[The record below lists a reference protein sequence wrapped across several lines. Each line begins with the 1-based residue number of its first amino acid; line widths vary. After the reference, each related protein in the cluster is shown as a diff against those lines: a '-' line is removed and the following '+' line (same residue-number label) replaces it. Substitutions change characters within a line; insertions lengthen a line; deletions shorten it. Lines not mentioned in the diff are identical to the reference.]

1 MRNIIVS
8 VLSLVLFTSNIA
20 LVSAKPQGDWS
31 AVKNL
36 PANEGI
42 AIKTKDGV
50 TSFGL
55 FVSSDDSGISIFVA
69 DKERVASQEKVF
81 QRGEIKKIWRAKLR
95 FDENNMAK
103 GALIGAGAGLG
114 GAFLIAWALSKQRDA
129 DACVGCALF
138 PLYGAGI
145 GAVIGVFSKKGHKK
159 GKLIYS
165 I

>member
-36 PANEGI
+36 SANEGI

-55 FVSSDDSGISIFVA
+55 LVSSDDSGISILLA
-69 DKERVASQEKVF
+69 DKERVVSQETVF
-81 QRGEIKKIWRAKLR
+81 QRGEIKKVWRAKLR

-103 GALIGAGAGLG
+103 GAWIGAGAGLG
-114 GAFLIAWALSKQRDA
+114 AAFLTAWALRKQRDA
-129 DACVGCALF
+129 DACVGCGLF
-138 PLYGAGI
+138 PLYGASI

-159 GKLIYS
+159 GNLIYG

>member
-69 DKERVASQEKVF
+69 DKERVASQERVF

-103 GALIGAGAGLG
+103 GALIGAGLG

-145 GAVIGVFSKKGHKK
+145 GAVIGVFSKKG
-159 GKLIYS
+159 KLIYS

>member
-20 LVSAKPQGDWS
+20 VVSAKPQGDWS

-36 PANEGI
+36 PAKEGI

-50 TSFGL
+50 TSFGV
-55 FVSSDDSGISIFVA
+55 FVSSDDSGISILVA
-69 DKERVASQEKVF
+69 DKERVVSQETVF
-81 QRGEIKKIWRAKLR
+81 QRGEIKKVWRAKLR

-103 GALIGAGAGLG
+103 GAWIGAGLG
-114 GAFLIAWALSKQRDA
+114 AAFLMAWALSKQRDA
-129 DACVGCALF
+129 DACVGCGLF
-138 PLYGAGI
+138 PLYGASI